1 MYRIDKNGM
10 MQTVGRIKD
19 SSHTR
24 LDSTINSNS
33 NNNVARENY
42 AFWIIQDIIDREIKK
57 AFKIRV

>member
-24 LDSTINSNS
+24 LDSTINSN
-33 NNNVARENY
+33 VARENY

>member
-33 NNNVARENY
+33 NNVARENY

>member
-24 LDSTINSNS
+24 LDSTINS